1 MPCKLAAS
9 RLKIRLSSVVENAKS
24 LTERSLRAVLSKN
37 NSEINANQIFMANND
52 FKVLQIIEAKG
63 WYAFG
68 STKQSQHVERWVRP
82 VVCWVLIEDKK
93 KRRIVT
99 ATASYQ
105 IEIDDKEVEFFA
117 HESEIQDIESLP
129 KSVSVSEFLKTE
141 D

>member
-1 MPCKLAAS
+1 MAS
-9 RLKIRLSSVVENAKS
+9 
-24 LTERSLRAVLSKN
+24 
-37 NSEINANQIFMANND
+37 ND

-68 STKQSQHVERWVRP
+68 STKHSNHIERWVRP

-99 ATASYQ
+99 ATTNYQ
-105 IEIDDKEVEFFA
+105 IDIDNKEVEFFA
-117 HESEIQDIESLP
+117 HESEIRDVENLP

>member
-1 MPCKLAAS
+1 
-9 RLKIRLSSVVENAKS
+9 
-24 LTERSLRAVLSKN
+24 
-37 NSEINANQIFMANND
+37 MANND

-117 HESEIQDIESLP
+117 HESEIQDLESLP

-141 D
+141 DWEKGKRISFNKLLIIP

>member
-1 MPCKLAAS
+1 MLCQPVAF
-9 RLKIRLSSVVENAKS
+9 RLKIWLSSTAWNSQS
-24 LTERSLRAVLSKN
+24 LAWQSRRAVLSKN
-37 NSEINANQIFMANND
+37 NSELNAIEIYMANND

>member
-1 MPCKLAAS
+1 MPCQLAAS
-9 RLKIRLSSVVENAKS
+9 RLKIRLSSVVEKAKS
-24 LTERSLRAVLSKN
+24 LTEPSLRAVLSKN

>member
-1 MPCKLAAS
+1 MAWNS
-9 RLKIRLSSVVENAKS
+9 RSFAL
-24 LTERSLRAVLSKN
+24 RSRRVVLSKN
-37 NSEINANQIFMANND
+37 NSEVNANEIFMANND
-52 FKVLQIIEAKG
+52 LKVLQIIEAKG

-117 HESEIQDIESLP
+117 HESEIQDIENLP

>member
-1 MPCKLAAS
+1 MPCKIAAS
-9 RLKIRLSSVVENAKS
+9 RLKIWFSSVDWNAQS
-24 LTERSLRAVLSKN
+24 LAGRSRRAVLSKN
-37 NSEINANQIFMANND
+37 NSEINANEIFMANND

>member
-1 MPCKLAAS
+1 MTKDRVVKCSLELLKLCPAF
-9 RLKIRLSSVVENAKS
+9 AK
-24 LTERSLRAVLSKN
+24 RAVLSKN
-37 NSEINANQIFMANND
+37 NSEVKAIKIYMANND

-68 STKQSQHVERWVRP
+68 STKQTQHVERWVRP

-105 IEIDDKEVEFFA
+105 IQIDDKEVEFFA
-117 HESEIQDIESLP
+117 HESEIQDLESLP

>member
-1 MPCKLAAS
+1 VTKDQVVKCSLELPKLCRAF
-9 RLKIRLSSVVENAKS
+9 AK
-24 LTERSLRAVLSKN
+24 RAVLSKN
-37 NSEINANQIFMANND
+37 NSEVNAIEIYMASND

-117 HESEIQDIESLP
+117 HESEIQDLESLP

>member
-1 MPCKLAAS
+1 VAWNS
-9 RLKIRLSSVVENAKS
+9 RSFAL
-24 LTERSLRAVLSKN
+24 RSQRVVLSKN
-37 NSEINANQIFMANND
+37 NSEVNANEIFMANND
-52 FKVLQIIEAKG
+52 LKVLQIIEAKG

-117 HESEIQDIESLP
+117 HESEIQDIENLP